1 MRYVVARIVSPPRRV
16 FPYLKN
22 RKKQLEGWVKKAK
35 KLLVLVSKYK
45 RDENFDSFLVDVLD
59 SPNRYIFDRVE
70 WIIERV
76 CGEHGSITGVIRG
89 INDILE
95 HGGDPEYGPKFV
107 GRLVARLK
115 VVESSPHLEE
125 MGQIVAVF
133 EEERERTEVAVR
145 DVSFYKEE
153 GIDVLP
159 WIKLL
164 KDTEELFKTFSV
176 KVFCEKMAE
185 LKKRIDMSRYVDKGY
200 KPETKDIETLFHTTA
215 YKKEILRKGFK
226 KEPPQGRV
234 GLGGSD
240 VEKRVSFTSDLYIA
254 KEISRCLKE
263 AIMIARNELK
273 WAQIFDWMKRERIN
287 PKKCPHRF
295 PPENL
300 GDVFH
305 LYQCYLALSKIRE
318 NPVFFSDAVKV
329 MKEFS
334 KRKQS
339 DVGILKCEVAVK
351 DPGVEYLPGES
362 EFRVPPKAVLNIKL
376 LK

>member
-1 MRYVVARIVSPPRRV
+1 MQYVVARIVSPPRKV
-16 FPYLKN
+16 IPYLKN
-22 RKKQLEGWVKKAK
+22 RKKQLEEWLKKAK
-35 KLLVLVSKYK
+35 NLLVLVLKYK
-45 RDENFDSFLVDVLD
+45 EDENFDSFLVDALD

-70 WIIERV
+70 WIIKGL
-76 CGEHGSITGVIRG
+76 CGDHGKVNDVVRG
-89 INDILE
+89 INDVLE
-95 HGGDPEYGPKFV
+95 HGGDPYYGPKFV
-107 GRLVARLK
+107 GHLVARLK

-125 MGQIVAVF
+125 MRQIVATF
-133 EEERERTEVAVR
+133 EEERERTKEATR
-145 DVSFYKEE
+145 DISFYKEE

-164 KDTEELFKTFSV
+164 KDTEKLFKTFSV
-176 KVFCEKMAE
+176 KIFYEKMVE
-185 LKKRIDMSRYVDKGY
+185 LKKRTDMSRYVDKGY
-200 KPETKDIETLFHTTA
+200 KPETEDVEVLFHTTA
-215 YKKEILRKGFK
+215 YKKEVLRKGFK

-240 VEKRVSFTSDLYIA
+240 IEKRISFTSDLYIA

-263 AIMIARNELK
+263 AIMIARNEVK
-273 WAQIFDWMKRERIN
+273 WTQIVDWMKREHIN
-287 PKKCPHRF
+287 PKKCPHKF

-318 NPVFFSDAVKV
+318 NPVFFSNAVKV

-339 DVGILKCEVAVK
+339 DVGILKCKVAVK
-351 DPGVEYLPGES
+351 DPGVEYFPGES
-362 EFRVPPKAVLNIKL
+362 EFRVPPKAVLDIKL